1 MSAYKNKTINQD
13 LAQFNN
19 DIIDSLTVASDHIF
33 NGMVE
38 IAQRELDAIVYSVP
52 SAGER
57 RRYGDVSPSV
67 ENRWEEQSLFNAFD
81 KEVDIRGGGNGVFEM
96 NIRMTYDAPWQ
107 NPSGAGMSLADAVE
121 QGVYMHS
128 IGSRPFLQ
136 ETANQIE
143 AEANELLI
151 ESLKQSGFIEVK

>member
-1 MSAYKNKTINQD
+1 MRLIP
-13 LAQFNN
+13 
-19 DIIDSLTVASDHIF
+19 
-33 NGMVE
+33 
-38 IAQRELDAIVYSVP
+38 P
-52 SAGER
+52 S
-57 RRYGDVSPSV
+57 
-67 ENRWEEQSLFNAFD
+67 
-81 KEVDIRGGGNGVFEM
+81 VDIRGGGNGVFEM